1 LVADKLDTGDSFPE
15 TALTLVSG
23 DTLTLPGGIDSAF
36 QVVLFYRG
44 HW

>member
-1 LVADKLDTGDSFPE
+1 MADKLDTGDSFPE
-15 TALTLVSG
+15 TTFNLVSG
-23 DTLTLPGGIDSAF
+23 DSLTLPGGIGGAF